1 MNGLTWNYIEPT
13 PIESSGLVASNL
25 QANQQGLANGM
36 AGLQRVRD
44 IAQAAE
50 ANRQNAQTLGMYGL
64 MASIPNT
71 EVQTNPNVGIS
82 VDTTNPSSVT
92 MPNTYVNPTVPISS
106 ESEGLVGKTPTPTQ
120 ATPTVTPKVES
131 GSGLA
136 RASVERAKP
145 YMGIVQAAS
154 KAYGVPED
162 VILAVI
168 ETESGFKPDAKSAT
182 GVRGIMQVTQSTY
195 DGLGFK
201 GDRSDP
207 TNSINAGTKLLS
219 QLYRQYGNWDD
230 AFSAYNGGADAVRG
244 LRTGNWG
251 VWSDNPN
258 KQREIN
264 QYASR
269 VNSYRTAWSS

>member
-1 MNGLTWNYIEPT
+1 MKRLAWNYIEPT
-13 PIESSGLVASNL
+13 PIESSGLVNTNI
-25 QANQQGLANGM
+25 QAAQQGLANGM
-36 AGLQRVRD
+36 AGLQRARD
-44 IAQAAE
+44 IAQATE
-50 ANRQNAQTLGMYGL
+50 ANRQNAQILGMYGL
-64 MASIPNT
+64 MANIPNT
-71 EVQTNPNVGIS
+71 EVQTNPSVGIS

-92 MPNTYVNPTVPISS
+92 MPNTYVNSTVPISS
-106 ESEGLVGKTPTPTQ
+106 ESEGLVGKTPTPAQ

-131 GSGLA
+131 GGGLA

-145 YMGIVQAAS
+145 YMSTIQAAAE
-154 KAYGVPED
+154 AYGVPED

-182 GVRGIMQVTQSTY
+182 GVRGLMQVTQDTY
-195 DGLGFK
+195 KGLGFT

-230 AFSAYNGGADAVRG
+230 AFTAYNSGNYGVRG
-244 LRTGNWG
+244 MKSGDWG
-251 VWSDNPN
+251 TWATNPN
-258 KQREIN
+258 KQREIQ

-269 VNSYRTAWSS
+269 VNNYRTAWSS

>member
-1 MNGLTWNYIEPT
+1 MKGLAWNYIEPT
-13 PIESSGLVASNL
+13 PIESSALVASNL

-44 IAQAAE
+44 IVQAAE
-50 ANRQNAQTLGMYGL
+50 ANRQNARTLGLYGL
-64 MASIPNT
+64 MANIPNT
-71 EVQTNPNVGIS
+71 EVQTNPSVCIS
-82 VDTTNPSSVT
+82 VDTNNPSSVT

-106 ESEGLVGKTPTPTQ
+106 ESRGLVGKTPT
-120 ATPTVTPKVES
+120 ATSKVES

-136 RASVERAKP
+136 RASAERAKP
-145 YMGIVQAAS
+145 YMSTIQAAAE
-154 KAYGVPED
+154 AYGVPED

-168 ETESGFKPDAKSAT
+168 ETESGFKPDAKSTT
-182 GVRGIMQVTQSTY
+182 GVRGLMQVTQDTY
-195 DGLGFK
+195 KGLGFT

-230 AFSAYNGGADAVRG
+230 AFTAYNGGSHGVRG
-244 LRTGNWG
+244 MRSGDWG
-251 VWSDNPN
+251 TWATNPN
-258 KQREIN
+258 KQREIQ

-269 VNSYRTAWSS
+269 VNDYRTAWSS

>member
-1 MNGLTWNYIEPT
+1 MNGLAWNYIEPT
-13 PIESSGLVASNL
+13 PIESFGLVASNL

-36 AGLQRVRD
+36 AGLQRVSD

-64 MASIPNT
+64 MASTPNT
-71 EVQTNPNVGIS
+71 EVQTNPSVGIS
-82 VDTTNPSSVT
+82 VDTNNPS
-92 MPNTYVNPTVPISS
+92 
-106 ESEGLVGKTPTPTQ
+106 
-120 ATPTVTPKVES
+120 TVTPKVES

-182 GVRGIMQVTQSTY
+182 GVRGLMQVTQDTY
-195 DGLGFK
+195 KGLGFT

-219 QLYRQYGNWDD
+219 QLYKQYGNWDD
-230 AFSAYNGGADAVRG
+230 AFTAYNGGSHGVSGMRSGD
-244 LRTGNWG
+244 WG
-251 VWSDNPN
+251 TWATNPN
-258 KQREIN
+258 KQREIS

-269 VNSYRTAWSS
+269 VNRYRTAWSS

>member
-1 MNGLTWNYIEPT
+1 MNGLAWNYIEPT
-13 PIESSGLVASNL
+13 PIGSSGLVASNI
-25 QANQQGLANGM
+25 QASQQGLANGM
-36 AGLQRVRD
+36 AGLQRVSD

-71 EVQTNPNVGIS
+71 EVQTNP
-82 VDTTNPSSVT
+82 
-92 MPNTYVNPTVPISS
+92 
-106 ESEGLVGKTPTPTQ
+106 TPTQ
-120 ATPTVTPKVES
+120 ATPKVES

-182 GVRGIMQVTQSTY
+182 GVRGLMQVTQDTY
-195 DGLGFK
+195 KGLGFT

-207 TNSINAGTKLLS
+207 TNSVNAGTKLLS
-219 QLYRQYGNWDD
+219 QLYKQYGNWDD
-230 AFSAYNGGADAVRG
+230 AFTAYNGGSHGVSGIRS
-244 LRTGNWG
+244 GNWG
-251 VWSDNPN
+251 TWATNPN
-258 KQREIN
+258 KQREIS

-269 VNSYRTAWSS
+269 VNRYRTAWSK

>member
-1 MNGLTWNYIEPT
+1 MKGLAWNYIEPT
-13 PIESSGLVASNL
+13 PIESSGLVASIL

-44 IAQAAE
+44 IAQATE

-64 MASIPNT
+64 MANIPNI
-71 EVQTNPNVGIS
+71 EVQTNPSVGIS

-92 MPNTYVNPTVPISS
+92 MPNTYVNSTVPISS
-106 ESEGLVGKTPTPTQ
+106 KSEGLVGKTPT
-120 ATPTVTPKVES
+120 VTSKVES

-136 RASVERAKP
+136 RTSVEGAKP
-145 YMGIVQAAS
+145 YMSTIQAAAE
-154 KAYGVPED
+154 AYGVPED

-182 GVRGIMQVTQSTY
+182 GVRGLMQVTQDTY
-195 DGLGFK
+195 KDLGFT

-219 QLYRQYGNWDD
+219 QLYKQYGNWDD
-230 AFSAYNGGADAVRG
+230 AFTAYNGGSHGVRG
-244 LRTGNWG
+244 MRSGDWG
-251 VWSDNPN
+251 TWATNPN
-258 KQREIN
+258 KQREIQ

-269 VNSYRTAWSS
+269 VNNYRTAWSS

>member
-1 MNGLTWNYIEPT
+1 MNGLAWNYIEPI
-13 PIESSGLVASNL
+13 PMNSSDLIASNIQASKQGLV
-25 QANQQGLANGM
+25 NGM
-36 AGLQRVRD
+36 AGLQRVSD
-44 IAQAAE
+44 ITQAAE
-50 ANRQNAQTLGMYGL
+50 ANRRNAQTLGMYGL
-64 MASIPNT
+64 MASI
-71 EVQTNPNVGIS
+71 PNVGIS

-207 TNSINAGTKLLS
+207 TNSINAGAKLLS

>member
-1 MNGLTWNYIEPT
+1 MNRLVWNYIEPT

-36 AGLQRVRD
+36 AGLQRVSD

-64 MASIPNT
+64 MASTPNT
-71 EVQTNPNVGIS
+71 EVQTNPSVGIS
-82 VDTTNPSSVT
+82 VDTNNPSSVT
-92 MPNTYVNPTVPISS
+92 MPNTYVN
-106 ESEGLVGKTPTPTQ
+106 
-120 ATPTVTPKVES
+120 PTVTPKVES

-182 GVRGIMQVTQSTY
+182 GVRGLMQVTQDTY
-195 DGLGFK
+195 KDLGFT

-230 AFSAYNGGADAVRG
+230 AFTAYNGGSHGVSGMRS
-244 LRTGNWG
+244 GNWG
-251 VWSDNPN
+251 TWATNPN
-258 KQREIN
+258 KQREIS

-269 VNSYRTAWSS
+269 VNRYRTAWSS

>member
-1 MNGLTWNYIEPT
+1 MKGLAWNYIEPT
-13 PIESSGLVASNL
+13 PIESSALVASNL

-36 AGLQRVRD
+36 AGLQRVKN

-50 ANRQNAQTLGMYGL
+50 VNRQNAQTLGLYSL
-64 MASIPNT
+64 MANIPNT
-71 EVQTNPNVGIS
+71 EVQTNPSVGIS

-92 MPNTYVNPTVPISS
+92 MPNTYVNSTAPISS

-136 RASVERAKP
+136 RASAERAKP
-145 YMGIVQAAS
+145 YMDTIQAAAE
-154 KAYGVPED
+154 AYGVPED

-182 GVRGIMQVTQSTY
+182 GVRGLMQVTQDTY
-195 DGLGFK
+195 KGLGFT

-230 AFSAYNGGADAVRG
+230 AFTAYNGGSHGVRG
-244 LRTGNWG
+244 MRSGDWG
-251 VWSDNPN
+251 TWATNPN
-258 KQREIN
+258 KQREIQ

-269 VNSYRTAWSS
+269 VNNYRTAWSS

>member
-1 MNGLTWNYIEPT
+1 MKGLAWNYIEPT
-13 PIESSGLVASNL
+13 PIESSALVASNL

-50 ANRQNAQTLGMYGL
+50 ASRQNARTLGLYGL
-64 MASIPNT
+64 MANIPNT
-71 EVQTNPNVGIS
+71 EVQTNPSVGIS

-92 MPNTYVNPTVPISS
+92 IPTVPISS
-106 ESEGLVGKTPTPTQ
+106 ESRGLVGKTP
-120 ATPTVTPKVES
+120 AVTPKVES

-136 RASVERAKP
+136 RTSVERAKP
-145 YMGIVQAAS
+145 YMGTIQAAAE
-154 KAYGVPED
+154 AYGVPED

-182 GVRGIMQVTQSTY
+182 GVRGLMQVTQDTY
-195 DGLGFK
+195 KGLGFT

-219 QLYRQYGNWDD
+219 QLYKQYGNWDD
-230 AFSAYNGGADAVRG
+230 AFTAYNGGSHGVRG
-244 LRTGNWG
+244 MRSGDWG
-251 VWSDNPN
+251 TWATNPN
-258 KQREIN
+258 KQREIQ

-269 VNSYRTAWSS
+269 VNNYRTAWSS

>member
-1 MNGLTWNYIEPT
+1 MELSGLVNMNRLAWDYIEPT
-13 PIESSGLVASNL
+13 PIGNSGLVASNIQNA
-25 QANQQGLANGM
+25 QASMNTGLAGLKQLSNDIQLEQAAQQEAERLRLLGGLSQKVSDTNINLDTYVMPTNMKGLANQTTSNPDFTSFGN
-36 AGLQRVRD
+36 GL
-44 IAQAAE
+44 
-50 ANRQNAQTLGMYGL
+50 
-64 MASIPNT
+64 
-71 EVQTNPNVGIS
+71 
-82 VDTTNPSSVT
+82 
-92 MPNTYVNPTVPISS
+92 
-106 ESEGLVGKTPTPTQ
+106 

-244 LRTGNWG
+244 LHTGNWG
-251 VWSDNPN
+251 VWSDNLN
-258 KQREIN
+258 KQKEISN
-264 QYASR
+264 YAHK
-269 VNSYRTAWSS
+269 VNNYRTAWNS

>member
-1 MNGLTWNYIEPT
+1 MAGLAWKYIEPI
-13 PIESSGLVASNL
+13 PMNSSDLIASNIQASKQGLV
-25 QANQQGLANGM
+25 NGM
-36 AGLQRVRD
+36 VGLQSASD
-44 IAQAAE
+44 YAQAME
-50 ANRQNAQTLGMYGL
+50 ANRFNLSMQGLTKDSNQTPRNALQPNLDSRVPNAPIIQNNPSKAAYTVGGLAKAQTDL
-64 MASIPNT
+64 
-71 EVQTNPNVGIS
+71 
-82 VDTTNPSSVT
+82 
-92 MPNTYVNPTVPISS
+92 
-106 ESEGLVGKTPTPTQ
+106 
-120 ATPTVTPKVES
+120 
-131 GSGLA
+131 
-136 RASVERAKP
+136 AKP
-145 YMGIVQAAS
+145 YMGAIQNAS
-154 KAYGVPED
+154 ETYNVPQD
-162 VILAVI
+162 ILLAVAQ
-168 ETESGFKPDAKSAT
+168 TESGFKPDAKSAT

-207 TNSINAGTKLLS
+207 TNSINAGAKLLS

-269 VNSYRTAWSS
+269 VNSYRTAWSN

>member
-1 MNGLTWNYIEPT
+1 MAGLAWKYIEPI
-13 PIESSGLVASNL
+13 PMNSSGLVASNL

-36 AGLQRVRD
+36 AVLQRVSD

-64 MASIPNT
+64 MASI
-71 EVQTNPNVGIS
+71 PNVGIS

-207 TNSINAGTKLLS
+207 TNSINAGAKLLS

-258 KQREIN
+258 KQREIS